1 MCLCACY
8 SDGRAEEHPDRPALV
23 VRSVFSACVLFLC
36 VCARVRVGG
45 LVSLL
50 CSVACLGGWRQAD
63 TAPLLSST
71 SWTPDEDF
79 SILLDALVQ
88 YNRAYVARTRGF
100 KSPPARPVS
109 PFSNACSQT
118 VVRRYSAASGGL
130 PNLWVVVTGKGTS
143 STRQLFGVPGLTHVA

>member
-8 SDGRAEEHPDRPALV
+8 SDGRAEERPDRPALV
-23 VRSVFSACVLFLC
+23 VRSVYSACVLFLC

-88 YNRAYVARTRGF
+88 YNRAYV
-100 KSPPARPVS
+100 V
-109 PFSNACSQT
+109 QT
-118 VVRRYSAASGGL
+118 IKLSL
-130 PNLWVVVTGKGTS
+130 PCLAPLATVAHKQWCADTAL
-143 STRQLFGVPGLTHVA
+143 RQVDFPTCGSL